1 MLKRIDPLLN
11 ADLLYVLAAMGHG
24 DELALVDSNFPA
36 TSHAQRLVRLDGV
49 DAKAAGHAILSVL
62 PLDTFVDEP
71 LLRMEVVGAPD
82 EVTPVQAEFHKL
94 AEAAEGRVLS
104 MGSLPRDAFYERA
117 RAAFA
122 VVATSE
128 ARPYGCF
135 LLVKGVIGAAATDT
149 KKVVTS
155 WQK

>member
-1 MLKRIDPLLN
+1 MLKGIDPLLN

-24 DELALVDSNFPA
+24 DELALVDNNFPA

-49 DAKAAGHAILSVL
+49 DTSVAGRAILTVF

-82 EVTPVQAEFHKL
+82 DVTSVQSELHRL
-94 AEAAEGRVLS
+94 AEAAEERDLS
-104 MGSLPRDAFYERA
+104 MGSLGRHAFYERA
-117 RAAFA
+117 RSAFA
-122 VVATSE
+122 IVSTSD

-135 LLVKGVIGAAATDT
+135 LLVKGVVKG
-149 KKVVTS
+149 
-155 WQK
+155 